1 MTTRAPIRIALTG
14 ARGGFGRT
22 FLAQLRAIDRMTATQ
37 LIDPD
42 VDGVRALI
50 DDLGGLPGAEP
61 IPGHDDVRWDE
72 IDVLVEA
79 SGRVEAG
86 YRYAAEAIARGIHVV
101 MVSKEIES
109 VAGVSLAQAARAK
122 GVGYLPGDGD
132 QPANLLRLLHW
143 VEQVGLEVVALGKS
157 GEYDLV
163 FDPAT
168 GILEQQGERIDA
180 SALSDHLFLGDDVAQ
195 TLAAR
200 AEVVAP
206 LKRAAAADSCE
217 MAVVSLYTGATA
229 DAERMHYPVARPSEL
244 ADIYARRADGGI
256 IATDRSVDVFSA
268 LRLPGETSFAGG
280 VFAVVTTGDPET
292 WELLAGKGHI
302 VSRSGRYACIYWPY
316 HFMGVETPLTID
328 ALVSGGSV
336 LDAPRHHSVLSAR
349 AAGPLAAGT
358 TFEVRGH
365 HHEIDGVV
373 PVIIDRSDAVASD
386 DDSLAAAYYLLSG
399 ARLVRDVAEG
409 ELIRL
414 SDLSGIAED
423 VRSAFVEGIRL

>member
-1 MTTRAPIRIALTG
+1 MTRAPIRVALTG

-22 FLAQLRAIDRMTATQ
+22 FLSQLRSIDRMTATQ

-42 VDGVRALI
+42 VDGVRTLI
-50 DDLGGLPGAEP
+50 ADLGGLPDAEP

-86 YRYAAEAIARGIHVV
+86 YRYAAEAIERGIHVV

-109 VAGVSLAQAARAK
+109 VAGVSLSRAARAK

-132 QPANLLRLLHW
+132 QPANLLRLLDW
-143 VEQVGLEVVALGKS
+143 VERVGLEVVALGKS

-168 GILEQQGERIDA
+168 GVLEQQGERIEA
-180 SALSDHLFLGDDVAQ
+180 SALTDHLFLGDDIDK

-200 AEVVAP
+200 ASVVAP

-217 MAVVSLYTGATA
+217 MAVVSLYAGATA
-229 DAERMHYPVARPSEL
+229 DTERMHYPVARPSEL

-256 IATDRSVDVFSA
+256 IGTDRTVDVFSA

-280 VFAVVTTGDPET
+280 VFAIVTTGDPET
-292 WELLAGKGHI
+292 WDLLAGKGHI

-328 ALVSGGSV
+328 ALVEGTSTF
-336 LDAPRHHSVLSAR
+336 AEPRHHTVLAAR
-349 AAGPLAAGT
+349 AARALAAGE

-365 HHEIDGVV
+365 HHEIDGVA
-373 PVIIDRSDAVASD
+373 PVIIDRADAVTDAD
-386 DDSLAAAYYLLSG
+386 DTLAAAYYLLSG
-399 ARLVRDVAEG
+399 ARLVRDIAEG
-409 ELIRL
+409 ELIRIA
-414 SDLSGIAED
+414 DLTGVADD
-423 VRSAFVEGIRL
+423 VRTAFVEGVRL